1 MEIYDW
7 DATAGNN
14 NAAPPNG
21 WPEFMQYSEVNNS
34 AREGMAVLK
43 RFYAAAISGT
53 LVTAGTSTAYTLTS
67 GQTFAAYA
75 NGQRFTF
82 VAHAT
87 STGAVTLNVDSKG
100 AVAIV
105 DARGNALGAGDLV
118 QNGIYEVIKT
128 ATTFRIVNSL
138 TSTSLQLQVGNTL
151 RRAITTA
158 GTSTAYAVA
167 GGGLFNPYEDGQ
179 LLAFVPHVESGAAPT
194 INIDAQG
201 AEALQDSTGATIATG
216 ALRLGVPAL
225 AVRRSGAWRV
235 IVDGVTITP
244 YAKTLLDDA
253 DAAAARATLVVPG
266 LTAPVN
272 DFVFGSS
279 TADADVVRWMP
290 TDWGAGKPFFFIK
303 KNATADSWNIGL
315 WDGATPSGTLNI
327 LAGTLQRSGVPILT
341 SDNYAETTFPCGVVA
356 VIQDQKTQNSNGG
369 VNSTADVARTLNVL
383 TYNKNSAVS
392 LTNGTTGVGG
402 TANQFVLPAGTW
414 RIDWRAPAYNS
425 GAHRSIIHNVT
436 DNVTVGI
443 GSNGFSDQNA
453 TSDPS
458 QSDSIGTCVFTIAA
472 SKTFELRHS
481 TRSSYGGG
489 DGWGF
494 GSNKGTEVF
503 SQVVISAA

>member
-1 MEIYDW
+1 MEIFDW

-14 NAAPPNG
+14 NATPPNG
-21 WPEFMQYSEVNNS
+21 WPEFMEYSAVNNT

-43 RFYAAAISGT
+43 RFYTAAISGT

-82 VAHAT
+82 VAHVT
-87 STGAVTLNVDSKG
+87 STGAVTLNVDGKG

-151 RRAITTA
+151 RRAITTG
-158 GTSTAYAVA
+158 GTSTAYTVA

-179 LLAFVPHVESGAAPT
+179 LLAFVPHVASGAAPT

-266 LTAPVN
+266 LTVSRN
-272 DFVFGSS
+272 DFVFGTS
-279 TADADVVRWMP
+279 TLNGDVVRWMP
-290 TDWGAGKPFFFIK
+290 SDWGSGKPYFFLNK
-303 KNATADSWNIGL
+303 TSTPDRWLLGL
-315 WDGATPSGTLNI
+315 WDGTDADGTIEVAVTSLLLN
-327 LAGTLQRSGVPILT
+327 GFPIL
-341 SDNYAETTFPCGVVA
+341 SANNYTDTTFPCGVVA

-369 VNSTADVARTLNVL
+369 VNSTTDVARTLNVL

-392 LTNGTTGVGG
+392 LANGTTGVGG

-425 GAHRSIIHNVT
+425 GSHRSIIHNVT

-453 TSDPS
+453 STDPS
-458 QSDSIGTCVFTIAA
+458 QSDSVGTCVFTIAA

-481 TRSSYGGG
+481 TRNSYGGG